1 MNQKS
6 PAPFASLSIGRR
18 HMTDGAIELV
28 ADGGTVEPDRE
39 SEPVQKPKEPIGIS
53 EFLPRAAAM
62 RLAQGVATAR
72 MYPVNSFERRR
83 ALEDA
88 IVAVKDRWPE
98 YFRKE

>member
-1 MNQKS
+1 M
-6 PAPFASLSIGRR
+6 I
-18 HMTDGAIELV
+18 DGTVDLV

-39 SEPVQKPKEPIGIS
+39 SESVQKPREPIGIS

-88 IVAVKDRWPE
+88 IVGVKNRWPE

>member
-1 MNQKS
+1 M
-6 PAPFASLSIGRR
+6 I
-18 HMTDGAIELV
+18 DGTVDLV

-39 SEPVQKPKEPIGIS
+39 SESVQKPREPIGIS

-83 ALEDA
+83 AIEDA
-88 IVAVKDRWPE
+88 IVGVKNRWPE
-98 YFRKE
+98 YFRKV